1 MIAKKC
7 DENLTARLYQEYSAK
22 IHKQKLKKI
31 KSRNLSMS
39 LSYDPQPIP
48 AHKGQ
53 SFEKVMKMKEV
64 ERENKILFD
73 KLTEISERKKQE
85 EKKEQ
90 RCPKTL
96 NFINRK
102 KYTEQ
107 IIVQNNSFIRRL
119 IEKPSQIS
127 IKQLKMDY
135 EASQKYKENLSKR
148 KILDRIERIVK
159 FHPIIG
165 MNSVKSKQEI
175 SLESRKNRMSES
187 DVDVS
192 N

>member
-31 KSRNLSMS
+31 KHRNLSMNM
-39 LSYDPQPIP
+39 SYDPQPVY
-48 AHKGQ
+48 KGQ
-53 SFEKVMKMKEV
+53 SFDKVMKMKEV

-73 KLTEISERKKQE
+73 KLTEISERKKQDEKE
-85 EKKEQ
+85 E
-90 RCPKTL
+90 RSPRTL

-127 IKQLKMDY
+127 IRQLKMDY
-135 EASQKYKENLSKR
+135 EANQKYKENLSKR

-159 FHPIIG
+159 THPISG

-175 SLESRKNRMSES
+175 SLESRKNKASES
-187 DVDVS
+187 DLDPS